1 MINNDE
7 FLEYAKVFDHY
18 YGTPRAQVEGNL
30 ASGRDVLFDID
41 WQGTQ
46 QLKASAREDLV
57 SVFILPPSVA
67 ELERRLMKRGQ
78 DTAEVVARRMAEAS
92 SEMSHYAEYDYIIIN
107 EDLDASVE
115 RVASILMAERLRRD
129 RQTGLTG
136 FVKSLR
142 EGR

>member
-1 MINNDE
+1 M
-7 FLEYAKVFDHY
+7 A
-18 YGTPRAQVEGNL
+18 
-30 ASGRDVLFDID
+30 
-41 WQGTQ
+41 
-46 QLKASAREDLV
+46 
-57 SVFILPPSVA
+57 
-67 ELERRLMKRGQ
+67 RRL
-78 DTAEVVARRMAEAS
+78 AEAS